1 MLQLCGALG
10 FWFLSCSA
18 QLKFLPKLGLKTP
31 ELKFPRPRTLT
42 ISAIYSICVRVKVG
56 TKNGKW

>member
-10 FWFLSCSA
+10 FWFLSCVA